1 MRSQPLTSRT
11 ESTRPE
17 TGPTF
22 EQFFARS
29 WPFAYRLAVLI
40 THDRQAGEDIAQ
52 EAMSKMF
59 ARWSSIERPEAFLR
73 TAIVNT
79 ATNWQRRVA
88 VQRTK
93 LPLVS
98 VPESVAF
105 AADELADAVARLP
118 FRQRTV
124 VVLRYWAD
132 LSEAEIAE
140 TLGCRPGTVKSL
152 ASRALQRLSKEIP
165 R

>member
-1 MRSQPLTSRT
+1 MRS
-11 ESTRPE
+11 
-17 TGPTF
+17 GPGPGF

-40 THDRQAGEDIAQ
+40 THDREAGEDIAQ
-52 EAMSKMF
+52 DAMSKMF
-59 ARWSSIERPEAFLR
+59 ARWPSIERPEAFLR
-73 TAIVNT
+73 TTIVNT
-79 ATNWQRRVA
+79 AVNWQRRTA
-88 VQRTK
+88 VQRAK

-98 VPESVAF
+98 ETESIAF
-105 AADELADAVARLP
+105 AAGELTDAVARLP
-118 FRQRTV
+118 IRQRTV

-132 LSEAEIAE
+132 LSELEIAE